1 MAEYRVSKVEVAPG
15 SDSYVAERLGGQGW
29 SDIAI
34 NIIAYIRRNQHSFVM
49 ATDHGDARF
58 VVMRDAAGAECLVA
72 TLADGQLVPLTQIK
86 VPAPMPAPQRRPA
99 RPLLDQLAR
108 LLGTTARA

>member
-15 SDSYVAERLGGQGW
+15 SDSYVAERLGGDGW
-29 SDIAI
+29 SDVAV

-72 TLADGQLVPLTQIK
+72 TLADGQLVPLTQMK
-86 VPAPMPAPQRRPA
+86 RPAPMPAPQRRPVWP
-99 RPLLDQLAR
+99 RLFQLAR